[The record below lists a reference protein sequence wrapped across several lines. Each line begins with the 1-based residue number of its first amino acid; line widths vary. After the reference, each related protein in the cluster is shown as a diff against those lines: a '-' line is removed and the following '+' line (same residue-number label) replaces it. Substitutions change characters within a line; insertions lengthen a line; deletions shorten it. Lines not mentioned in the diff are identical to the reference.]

1 MKFLVTKELAHV
13 ALLKNLMV
21 TVCVALFFYLGLDV
35 VVHGYVLGFD
45 VDGILSSLYGNA
57 EEYIEP
63 ILIDSLLLQ
72 VHIDLFMSLFSL
84 LILSSIYIRLFA
96 ELKSSKYL
104 VHVVL
109 FLGLLSP
116 LLLMLAYFTSEVWV
130 FVWLFSFILGHLLA
144 MYMSLTIVKKLLIK

>member
-1 MKFLVTKELAHV
+1 MKFLVTKELTHV
-13 ALLKNLMV
+13 ALLKNLMIA
-21 TVCVALFFYLGLDV
+21 VCIALFFYLGLDV
-35 VVHGYVLGFD
+35 AMHGYILGFD
-45 VDGILSSLYGNA
+45 VDSILSTLHGNA

-72 VHIDLFMSLFSL
+72 VHIDLFMSLFAL

-104 VHVVL
+104 VHAVL
-109 FLGLLSP
+109 FLSLLSP
-116 LLLMLAYFTSEVWV
+116 VLLMLAYFTSEVWV